1 MISEQIIKIVEKTL
15 PLKDITDKSYANLKY
30 PKLIP
35 MMKFSIKR
43 FEAKDFGNVF
53 VMDTTAMGGL
63 MTLSTV
69 VFTPSSGKNVPFLI
83 IDTMNMK
90 KKNLAYVEF
99 YDMTKNGVFDE
110 KLSALES
117 DYEKVPDYAE
127 KDGWYVAKRTP
138 YSLIKGGEGVDG
150 TLLDDMTKDAVERY
164 LLAASSA
171 IIAEEN
177 LEKLASFCDDMCEKG
192 NPSSATL
199 EKLFG
204 KEGAKKFFKEVI
216 MPLK

>member
-15 PLKDITDKSYANLKY
+15 SLKDITDKSYASLKY

-43 FEAKDFGNVF
+43 FEAENFGNVF

-69 VFTPSSGKNVPFLI
+69 VFTPSTGKNVPFLL

-110 KLSALES
+110 KLSALAN
-117 DYEKVPDYAE
+117 DYEKVQGYAE
-127 KDGWYVAKRTP
+127 KDGWYISKRTP
-138 YSLIKGGEGVDG
+138 YSLIKGGEGVERN
-150 TLLDDMTKDAVERY
+150 LLEDMTKDAVERY
-164 LLAASSA
+164 ILAASSA
-171 IIAEEN
+171 SSAEEN
-177 LEKLASFCDDMCEKG
+177 LEKLAAFREDMCEKG

-204 KEGAKKFFKEVI
+204 KDGAKKFFKEVI
-216 MPLK
+216 MPL